1 MNLFTFI
8 KERVPI
14 LDVVSEYVSLKP
26 AGSYWKGLSP
36 FKDEKTP
43 SFTVSPSRGIYYCFS
58 TAQGG
63 DVIDFVAKIENCS
76 PLEAAQLLAERHQIT
91 IPPEIRQ
98 NFDEKSP
105 GKNERQLYEKT
116 CSFFAA
122 WCNQQLSLNSGPFN
136 YFKERGLTD
145 QTIAQFLL
153 GYCPS
158 GPAAVTVLINDARRH
173 GLLTSDLIQAHL
185 IAEGASGLYTPFE
198 DRIIFPIAD
207 HLGRTCGFGGRI
219 FRPND
224 DRPKYYNSREHD
236 LFKKK
241 QILYGLHLAK
251 KMIQS
256 TEKVYLVEGYMD
268 CIAMVQMGYKN
279 CVATLGTAC
288 TVEHLSHLSRLSQTV
303 TVMYDGDEAG
313 QQAMLRLAQL
323 CWQVRLELMVLT
335 LPPKEDPAS
344 FLSKNKNLESIENN
358 QKNIFSFFIQTLGNT
373 FMRQQLQDKLLTI
386 RQLLSAIAPLPDP
399 LQQEIL
405 LQQAASAFDVPINSL
420 KQELLSIRKKTEV
433 TPIKNSPISPAFD
446 LEKKIFSVILSS
458 GINLSAQDEAFLEK
472 HLTQPFQ
479 RFFCMLRE
487 SAWDFNSFFS
497 HLSDEDRQL
506 VSGITLAATEP
517 VTAEVFGELMG
528 HLKRKWWKDAIG
540 EVKIRLGQARKT
552 GDEKTVQEALIEL
565 QKLQEA
571 LLHGGIL

>member
-1 MNLFTFI
+1 MNLFIFI

-26 AGSYWKGLSP
+26 AGSYWKGISP

-63 DVIDFVAKIENCS
+63 DVIDFVAKIENCT

-105 GKNERQLYEKT
+105 GKNERQLYEKA

-122 WCNQQLSLNSGPFN
+122 WCNQQLTLNSAPLI
-136 YFKERGLTD
+136 YFRERGLSD
-145 QTIAQFLL
+145 PTIAQFML
-153 GYCPS
+153 GYCPGGS
-158 GPAAVTVLINDARRH
+158 ASVATLINEARRY

-185 IAEGASGLYTPFE
+185 LAEGASGLYTPFE

-219 FRPND
+219 FRTND
-224 DRPKYYNSREHD
+224 DRPKYYNSREHE

-251 KMIQS
+251 KTIQS
-256 TEKVYLVEGYMD
+256 SEKVYLVEGYMD
-268 CIAMVQMGYKN
+268 CITMVQMGYKN

-288 TVEHLSHLSRLSQTV
+288 TLEHLSHLSRLAQTV

-335 LPPKEDPAS
+335 LPSKEDPAS
-344 FLSKNKNLESIENN
+344 FLSKNGSLETIEQS

-373 FMRQQLQDKLLTI
+373 FLRQQLQEKLSTI
-386 RQLLSAIAPLPDP
+386 RQLLTAIAPLADS

-405 LQQAASAFDVPINSL
+405 LQQAASAFDIPINSL
-420 KQELLSIRKKTEV
+420 KQELRAMRKKPEIQPT
-433 TPIKNSPISPAFD
+433 KNPPISPAFD

-458 GINLSAQDEAFLEK
+458 GINLSAQNEAFLEK

-479 RFFCMLRE
+479 RFFCLLRD
-487 SAWDFNSFFS
+487 SAWDFSSFFS
-497 HLSDEDRQL
+497 HLSEEDRQL

-517 VTAEVFGELMG
+517 VTAEVFSELMG
-528 HLKRKWWKDAIG
+528 HLKRKWWKDAVG
-540 EVKIRLGQARKT
+540 EVKMRLSQARKT
-552 GDEKTVQEALIEL
+552 GDEKTVQETLVEL